1 MLRSD
6 STTIDRAGIAQR
18 IPHAGTMCLLDR
30 VLQWD
35 ADTIRCSA
43 VSHRDPDNPLRARG
57 RLSSVCG
64 IEYAAQAMA
73 VHGALCAA
81 ARERPPRVGLLTSVR
96 GVSLIATHLD
106 DVDEELAIVAERL
119 SGDAR
124 AVLYAF
130 TVSAGERPLLSGR
143 AAVILDADAMDAGA

>member
-1 MLRSD
+1 MSRPD
-6 STTIDRAGIAQR
+6 PATIDRTGIASR

-30 VLQWD
+30 VVHWD
-35 ADTIRCSA
+35 DLTIHCSA
-43 VSHRDPDNPLRARG
+43 VSHRDPANPLRARG

-81 ARERPPRVGLLTSVR
+81 ARESPPRMGLLTSVR
-96 GVSLIATHLD
+96 GVALNVTRLD
-106 DVDEELAIVAERL
+106 DVAEELAITAERL
-119 SGDAR
+119 SGDGR

-130 TVSAGERPLLSGR
+130 AVSAGERPLLSGR
-143 AAVILDADAMDAGA
+143 AAVILDADAIGAGA